1 MILTHDYLR
10 SQPRYR
16 FDSALESVGNQ
27 ILNENT
33 RMYTQHQ
40 SFDIFLS
47 HSSLDRGEV
56 LILIELFNK
65 CGYSVYVDWIFD
77 EQLDRNNVTPS
88 TAETLRTRMKQSRG
102 LSYLATSNASQS
114 KWCPWELG
122 YFDAKSNSRCCILPV
137 LRESESTFNGQ
148 EYLGLYP
155 YLEYEKIANSDK
167 FDFWVCEH
175 DSSKYIQLG
184 LWLEGKNPYKH

>member
-10 SQPRYR
+10 SQPRYT
-16 FDSALESVGNQ
+16 FDSAFESVGNQ

-33 RMYTQHQ
+33 RMYKQNQ
-40 SFDIFLS
+40 SFDVFLS
-47 HSSLDRGEV
+47 HSSLDHNEV

-77 EQLDRNNVTPS
+77 KQLDRSNVTPQ
-88 TAETLRTRMKQSRG
+88 TAQTLRTRMKQSKG
-102 LSYLATSNASQS
+102 LSYLATGNASQS

-122 YFDAKSNSRCCILPV
+122 YFDGLSNSRCCILPV
-137 LRESESTFNGQ
+137 LRETVKTFKGQ

-167 FDFWVCEH
+167 FDFWVQAQ
-175 DSSKYIQLG
+175 DSSKYVSLRQ
-184 LWLEGKNPYKH
+184 WLQGQNPYEH